1 MFYKKDVLE
10 KIPKIHRKKTY
21 ARASNLIKSQFYRL
35 TLQAPTLQNRQ
46 TRSNNMH
53 AKDDKLFESV

>member
-10 KIPKIHRKKTY
+10 KIPKIHGKKIY

-35 TLQAPTLQNRQ
+35 TLQVPTLQNRQ
-46 TRSNNMH
+46 THSNNMY
-53 AKDDKLFESV
+53 AKDGKLFESV